1 MNNHSSLRPSRRAWV
16 ASLAAAVASTRT
28 PATASPWQPRLST
41 STVHY
46 PRLPVVEACE
56 RIAKLGY
63 EAVDIWSSFQGC
75 THLEEAKEAL
85 GADGLRQILN
95 RLNLK
100 LAAVSVYRAG
110 YEPFAGLLGELEGGI
125 AVRGS
130 TADTDGPLT
139 PKMRA
144 FLDSLKPLADLA
156 ARHNTR
162 IAIENHSGKPLLNRL
177 ESLKAF
183 ADLNQSPQLGIALA
197 PYHIQKNGESVEKA
211 IEICGRQLLFF
222 YAWQWGEGLAQ
233 LPGHGPTDFTPWL
246 DALARAGYDG
256 PVNIF
261 MHGDIAPDLLSAAL
275 AKSRRY
281 ILERRGQP

>member
-1 MNNHSSLRPSRRAWV
+1 MNSHSLSRPSRREWV
-16 ASLAAAVASTRT
+16 ASVAAAVASART
-28 PATASPWQPRLST
+28 VAAARQWQPRLSS

-46 PRLPVVEACE
+46 PHLPVVEACE
-56 RIAKLGY
+56 RIANLGY

-75 THLEEAKEAL
+75 THLEEARETL
-85 GADGLRQILN
+85 GADGLR
-95 RLNLK
+95 RLLDRLSLK

-110 YEPFAGLLGELEGGI
+110 YEPFAGILGDVGGGI

-130 TADTDGPLT
+130 TADTDVPLT
-139 PKMRA
+139 AKMRR
-144 FLDSLKPLADLA
+144 FLEDLKPLEEVA

-177 ESLKAF
+177 DSLKAF
-183 ADLNQSPQLGIALA
+183 VDLNQSPQLGIALA
-197 PYHIQKNGESVEKA
+197 PYHIQKNGESVEEA
-211 IEICGRQLLFF
+211 IGICDRQLLFF

-233 LPGHGPTDFTPWL
+233 LPGHGPTNFTPWL
-246 DALARAGYDG
+246 DALARAGYEG

-261 MHGDIAPDLLSAAL
+261 MHGDIAPDLMSDAL

-281 ILERRGQP
+281 ILNFHG